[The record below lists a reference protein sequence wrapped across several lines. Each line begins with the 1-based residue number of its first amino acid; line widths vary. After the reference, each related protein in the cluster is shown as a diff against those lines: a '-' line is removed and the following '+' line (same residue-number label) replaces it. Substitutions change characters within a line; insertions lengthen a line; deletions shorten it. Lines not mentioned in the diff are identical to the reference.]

1 QLNAKIHIKKPEQEV
16 EVHHVKFSFK
26 TPEKVEHDS
35 DDDEKESDN
44 GEEDEIDDEKES
56 DNSEKDEVDD
66 EEEPDKDDEVEDD
79 KDSDD
84 DKYEEQKKE
93 DDLDNKKKDEK
104 ESSKKEKKTKGKYK
118 DGSYKLPFKVLKED
132 KDDIST
138 TEQYIKN
145 PAKVII
151 KGDVYKVRMTLTDRK
166 STRLN
171 SSHVS

>member
-1 QLNAKIHIKKPEQEV
+1 NSEEEKI
-16 EVHHVKFSFK
+16 
-26 TPEKVEHDS
+26 
-35 DDDEKESDN
+35 DN
-44 GEEDEIDDEKES
+44 ERET

-66 EEEPDKDDEVEDD
+66 EKEADKDNEVEYD
-79 KDSDD
+79 KDSDV
-84 DKYEEQKKE
+84 DKSEEPKKE

-151 KGDVYKVRMTLTDRK
+151 KGDVYKVQIGRK
-166 STRLN
+166 IQMLKKPKKRKRKII
-171 SSHVS
+171 